1 MALAVEVA
9 NDRHQQGLAR
19 KAAVDEQLALEQSI
33 DLAVALAVDRIV
45 PMVERRAPMVEV
57 ADRLDRVV
65 HLVVDLV
72 EDLPALLRQAHIH
85 GLELAERAL
94 LAVPIAE
101 VDPAVG
107 NRGFAADRRA
117 SGLGKAWFGGFDERA
132 PGEGEDHR
140 RGQEAKEPREH
151 WVVRQVDGDTI
162 AVAAWRARNKID

>member
-19 KAAVDEQLALEQSI
+19 KAAVDEQLALEQRI

-45 PMVERRAPMVEV
+45 PMVERRSPMVEV

-72 EDLPALLRQAHIH
+72 EDLPALPGQADIH

-94 LAVPIAE
+94 FAVAIAE

-117 SGLGKAWFGGFDERA
+117 SGQGQAWFGGFDESA
-132 PGEGEDHR
+132 PGEAEDHR